1 MGAQRFIGSYGGKET
16 PIDLEK
22 LPNGQY
28 AITVDG
34 KVHVADACRLG
45 GGQWNLLLDGQSY
58 DIELEVAG
66 PQESEGAYNALVRG
80 RVVSLTVQDE
90 RKLRMSAGSRKLK
103 VEGPQLL
110 KSPMPGK
117 VVKILAKPGD
127 TVEEGQSL
135 LIIEAMKME
144 NELKA
149 AAPGKVARVFVE
161 EGQAVEANA
170 KLMSIE

>member
-1 MGAQRFIGSYGGKET
+1 
-16 PIDLEK
+16 
-22 LPNGQY
+22 
-28 AITVDG
+28 
-34 KVHVADACRLG
+34 
-45 GGQWNLLLDGQSY
+45 
-58 DIELEVAG
+58 
-66 PQESEGAYNALVRG
+66 
-80 RVVSLTVQDE
+80 
-90 RKLRMSAGSRKLK
+90 
-103 VEGPQLL
+103 
-110 KSPMPGK
+110 
-117 VVKILAKPGD
+117 VKILAKPGD

>member
-1 MGAQRFIGSYGGKET
+1 
-16 PIDLEK
+16 
-22 LPNGQY
+22 
-28 AITVDG
+28 
-34 KVHVADACRLG
+34 
-45 GGQWNLLLDGQSY
+45 
-58 DIELEVAG
+58 
-66 PQESEGAYNALVRG
+66 
-80 RVVSLTVQDE
+80 VVSLTVQDE